1 MKIYVHSEPLHNWD
15 SKFTQNCP
23 KKKITPGNNADV
35 LKQVSGQT
43 KQKGDTAYHAMK
55 YYSAMK
61 KGMNYWYIHNV
72 DKSPENYTELKKSI
86 SKRLH
91 TIGLHVYNIIYMLY
105 K

>member
-43 KQKGDTAYHAMK
+43 KQKGDTAYHAILL
-55 YYSAMK
+55 SNE
-61 KGMNYWYIHNV
+61 KGNELLIH
-72 DKSPENYTELKKSI
+72 TQC
-86 SKRLH
+86 R
-91 TIGLHVYNIIYMLY
+91 
-105 K
+105 